1 MTIFAVIP
9 ARQRCGVSDYAG
21 HLYSGAQFETG
32 GIRLKKVPLNFW
44 NCLKIPF
51 AHADIVHLQH
61 EYSIYG
67 FAGCWGFLLFC
78 YLLLLRLTGSKLVV
92 TLHTIYNW
100 DQAGQIFAHRTKSR
114 LLIQTLRLYGKIYHR
129 LILLAA
135 SRVIFLSEG
144 SKAAFVRI
152 APWADPKKLTVIPIG
167 VYDLPIRDR
176 NTAALGM
183 RHGIKPGEYVFTLFG
198 FAFPNKGY
206 HLAIEALKILQA
218 GNSDLKL
225 LIVSGEPGEGG
236 AQYLA
241 SLKEMM
247 QHFGLEKKVIFTG
260 FIPFDDPLLDEILLQ
275 TNCFLY
281 PYLKESA
288 TSGSLA
294 TTLAARKIYITSDLE
309 MFRDFTPGIKFRAGD
324 VGDLAAKMLQV
335 RQMNSAN
342 LTACQDKL
350 QIYLSEN
357 NTEAMRKRHL
367 DCFVQLLEKSP
378 SKSLKIY

>member
-1 MTIFAVIP
+1 MTILAVIP
-9 ARQRCGVSDYAG
+9 ARQQCGVSDYAG
-21 HLYSGAQFETG
+21 QLYAGAEFETG
-32 GIRLKKVPLNFW
+32 GVRLIKGPLNFW

-51 AHADIVHLQH
+51 ARADIVHLQH

-67 FAGCWGFLLFC
+67 FAGCWGFLLFT
-78 YLLLLRLTGSKLVV
+78 YLLLLRLTGGKLVV

-114 LLIQTLRLYGKIYHR
+114 LLIQALRLYGKTYHR

-144 SKAAFVRI
+144 SRAAFARI

-167 VYDLPIRDR
+167 VYDHPIRAK
-176 NTAALGM
+176 NAAALEA
-183 RHGIKPGEYVFTLFG
+183 RYGIAPDDYVFTLFG

-206 HLAIEALKILQA
+206 HLALEALKELQA
-218 GNSDLKL
+218 GQRGLKL
-225 LIVSGEPGEGG
+225 LVVSGEPGEGG
-236 AQYLA
+236 VQYLA
-241 SLKEMM
+241 SLKEITTRL
-247 QHFGLEKKVIFTG
+247 GLEKQVVFTG
-260 FIPFDDPLLDEILLQ
+260 FIPFDDPLLDEALLR

-309 MFRDFTPGIKFRAGD
+309 MFRSFTPGIKFRAGD
-324 VGDLAAKMLQV
+324 AVALAAKMQQV
-335 RQMNSAN
+335 RQMDSAALESYQN
-342 LTACQDKL
+342 RIQA
-350 QIYLSEN
+350 YLASN
-357 NTEAMRKRHL
+357 NTEAMRQCHL
-367 DCFVQLLEKSP
+367 NCFLRLLEKSD
-378 SKSLKIY
+378 